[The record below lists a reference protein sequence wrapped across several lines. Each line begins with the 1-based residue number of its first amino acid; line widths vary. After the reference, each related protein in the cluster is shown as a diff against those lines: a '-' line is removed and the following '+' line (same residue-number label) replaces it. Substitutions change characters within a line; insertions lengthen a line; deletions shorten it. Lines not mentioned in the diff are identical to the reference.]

1 MFNRMPKVFWGAMA
15 LIYGWFFL
23 FFFLEITI
31 KGFPLIKIMG
41 VPACYIYSAIIG
53 CWLLN
58 LLVAVVLNR
67 SEEKR
72 EELEAAGASS
82 KGAQ

>member
-1 MFNRMPKVFWGAMA
+1 MFKRMPKVFWGALA

-31 KGFPLIKIMG
+31 KGFPLSKFLGM
-41 VPACYIYSAIIG
+41 PACFLYNCIIG
-53 CWLLN
+53 CWVLN
-58 LLVAVVLNR
+58 LIVAVMLYR

-72 EELEAAGASS
+72 EEQLEARGKA
-82 KGAQ
+82 AQ